1 MTTTHQELL
10 IAGCVD
16 GTSRRKLWE
25 AASMASDLDLDALAE
40 ELTRP
45 SLLLRGKVI
54 QQDVDDGS
62 SQDAGGSA
70 TYEDDDVLPS
80 DASLLHSDGG
90 SSHEQAHETAAAPP
104 EQEDV
109 RAARFT
115 HAVLSL
121 WRNMRRAAAFRQWKE
136 VVLAPPDLSR
146 LGDNLNLNDDA
157 RSILYAAETAY
168 LAQLEEHMSA
178 STRSMAGL
186 LPSPIRPSGAKT
198 LSPMEMDLL
207 VAWAR
212 QRHSKTFRNVSD
224 STVREVMRYVRLHQY
239 EDGDVLFF
247 EGEIG
252 DMFYFLVQG
261 SVAVYVGA
269 TAKRNKRSETD
280 VDAAKRRPP
289 LLRTGTAASRPTPP
303 LRKRTSKPHSVE
315 TLGKQVFTYRTG
327 DCFGETAMFTR
338 EGARTATAVAVG
350 ACEICELDKDVY
362 TRTLLKYHLQFF
374 EQAQKL
380 NFVQR
385 VPLFKDWQRHRLSSV
400 ADLLTMRRLQFG
412 DQLLAE
418 GVTVLTSCFFVLS
431 GVVKIT
437 KQVEVGAVGSG
448 NSDAKTG
455 RNKPKQH
462 RHGSQMKIELQTLL
476 SGDIVALE
484 ALLEPNSKAVYTATA
499 ASANVELFELSDR
512 DASAFLG
519 GHNSVLHLQIRSLHE
534 HDTKHRQMRLDATKR
549 SLEEQDASKR
559 HAQLSSDEDSPR
571 HESSTDT
578 HTRVQPAPGGGG
590 GAMGM
595 VVNGGGRPSSLIDTG
610 GAPYLPHLN
619 AARLFVSDAPPPNGH
634 VSPRLSGRSD
644 APLGVVASPKMLS
657 SCVKKFIFEHSDTL
671 EHDYVDRLAVQFPPR
686 QQQQQLNHNMPPTAR
701 RASIKEREEH
711 AVLDLQ
717 MKQLYATKM
726 QWDASSRGLVL
737 RPPPISSRSTG
748 KSISQSTGR
757 HTVLRD
763 QLQATQDSA
772 RKLVEH
778 HLKRVGQQT
787 ATHSGGG
794 DSTFRHFF

>member
-1 MTTTHQELL
+1 
-10 IAGCVD
+10 
-16 GTSRRKLWE
+16 
-25 AASMASDLDLDALAE
+25 MASDLDLDALAE

-45 SLLLRGKVI
+45 SLLVRGKVI
-54 QQDVDDGS
+54 QQDIDDGS
-62 SQDAGGSA
+62 SQDEGGS
-70 TYEDDDVLPS
+70 TPYEDEELPS
-80 DASLLHSDGG
+80 DASLQQPDSAG
-90 SSHEQAHETAAAPP
+90 SHEHVHETAASSP

-109 RAARFT
+109 RAVRFT

-121 WRNMRRAAAFRQWKE
+121 WRNKRRAAAFRQWKE
-136 VVLAPPDLSR
+136 NVLAPPDLSR
-146 LGDNLNLNDDA
+146 LGDNVNLNDDA

-168 LAQLEEHMSA
+168 LTQLEEHMSA
-178 STRSMAGL
+178 STRSMTGL
-186 LPSPIRPSGAKT
+186 LSSPSRPSGAKT

-239 EDGDVLFF
+239 EDGDVLFY

-269 TAKRNKRSETD
+269 TAKRNKRSEAD
-280 VDAAKRRPP
+280 ADAARRRPP
-289 LLRTGTAASRPTPP
+289 LLRTGTAVSRPTPP
-303 LRKRTSKPHSVE
+303 LRKRTSKHHNVE

-350 ACEICELDKDVY
+350 TCEICELDKDVY

-400 ADLLTMRRLQFG
+400 ADLLTMRQLHFG
-412 DQLLAE
+412 DQLLTE
-418 GVTVLTSCFFVLS
+418 GVSVLTSCFFVLS

-437 KQVEVGAVGSG
+437 KQVEVGTVGSG
-448 NSDAKTG
+448 NSDAKTI
-455 RNKPKQH
+455 RNKPRQH

-476 SGDIVALE
+476 SGDILALE
-484 ALLEPNSKAVYTATA
+484 ALLEPNSRAVYTATA
-499 ASANVELFELSDR
+499 ATANVELFELSDR

-519 GHNSVLHLQIRSLHE
+519 SHNSVLHLQIRELHE
-534 HDTKHRQMRLDATKR
+534 HDAKLRQMRLDATKR

-559 HAQLSSDEDSPR
+559 HAQFLGDEESPR
-571 HESSTDT
+571 HESCIDT
-578 HTRVQPAPGGGG
+578 PSRTQPAPGV

-595 VVNGGGRPSSLIDTG
+595 VVNGGGRPSTLIDTG

-619 AARLFVSDAPPPNGH
+619 AAKLFVSDAPPSNGH
-634 VSPRLSGRSD
+634 TSPRLSGRSD

-671 EHDYVDRLAVQFPPR
+671 ERDYVDRLAVQFPSRP
-686 QQQQQLNHNMPPTAR
+686 QQQQQLNHNERSMPPTAR
-701 RASIKEREEH
+701 RAIIKEREEH

-737 RPPPISSRSTG
+737 RPPPNTSRSTG
-748 KSISQSTGR
+748 KNISQSTGR

-778 HLKRVGQQT
+778 HLKRVGQRT
-787 ATHSGGG
+787 ATHSG

>member
-1 MTTTHQELL
+1 
-10 IAGCVD
+10 
-16 GTSRRKLWE
+16 
-25 AASMASDLDLDALAE
+25 MASDLDLDALAE
-40 ELTRP
+40 ELTRT

-54 QQDVDDGS
+54 QQDVDDSS
-62 SQDAGGSA
+62 SQDVSA
-70 TYEDDDVLPS
+70 SSTCRVCADELLPS
-80 DASLLHSDGG
+80 DTSLQPDDKG
-90 SSHEQAHETAAAPP
+90 SHEYVHETAVSPP

-109 RAARFT
+109 RAMRFT

-136 VVLAPPDLSR
+136 IVLAPPDLSQ
-146 LGDNLNLNDDA
+146 LGDNVNLNDNA

-168 LAQLEEHMSA
+168 LAQLEDHMSG
-178 STRSMAGL
+178 STTAVV
-186 LPSPIRPSGAKT
+186 PSPSRPSGVKT
-198 LSPMEMDLL
+198 LLPMEMDLL

-212 QRHSKTFRNVSD
+212 QSHSKTFRNVSD

-239 EDGDVLFF
+239 EDGDVLFY

-252 DMFYFLVQG
+252 DTFYFLVQG

-269 TAKRNKRSETD
+269 TIKRNKRSEID
-280 VDAAKRRPP
+280 SDIARRRPP
-289 LLRTGTAASRPTPP
+289 LLRTTTASSRPTPP
-303 LRKRTSKPHSVE
+303 SRKPTSKPHNVE

-350 ACEICELDKDVY
+350 TCEICQLAKDMY

-412 DQLLAE
+412 DQLLVE
-418 GVTVLTSCFFVLS
+418 GVSVLTSCFFVLS

-437 KQVEVGAVGSG
+437 KQVEVGAVEFG
-448 NSDAKTG
+448 NNDTKTG
-455 RNKPKQH
+455 RKKPKQH

-484 ALLEPNSKAVYTATA
+484 ALLEPNSKAAYTASA

-519 GHNSVLHLQIRSLHE
+519 GHNSVLHLQIRALYEQDS
-534 HDTKHRQMRLDATKR
+534 KHRQMRLDVAKR
-549 SLEEQDASKR
+549 SLDEQDASKR
-559 HAQLSSDEDSPR
+559 QAHSLNAEESPR
-571 HESSTDT
+571 QESSTDT
-578 HTRVQPAPGGGG
+578 HTHPAPGS
-590 GAMGM
+590 GATGM
-595 VVNGGGRPSSLIDTG
+595 VVNGGGRPSALIDTG
-610 GAPYLPHLN
+610 AAPYLPHLN
-619 AARLFVSDAPPPNGH
+619 VAKLFAADAPPLNGYS
-634 VSPRLSGRSD
+634 SPRRSGRRD

-671 EHDYVDRLAVQFPPR
+671 ERDYVDRLAIQFHPR
-686 QQQQQLNHNMPPTAR
+686 PQQQHNERSMPPAAR
-701 RASIKEREEH
+701 HASVKEREEH

-726 QWDASSRGLVL
+726 QWDASNRGLVL
-737 RPPPISSRSTG
+737 RPPPNGSRSTS
-748 KSISQSTGR
+748 KSISQSTSR
-757 HTVLRD
+757 HTVLHD

-772 RKLVEH
+772 RKLVETH
-778 HLKRVGQQT
+778 FKRVGQRTT
-787 ATHSGGG
+787 AHTGTGSG
-794 DSTFRHFF
+794 DSTFLHFF